1 MGFISSKLPN
11 VGTTI
16 FTVMSALA
24 NEYQAINLSQGF
36 PDFEIDS
43 ELIELVYQAMKD
55 GYNQYAPMPGY
66 MPLREEIA
74 KKLYYT
80 YRIEV
85 NPDTEITITSGATE
99 AIFDAIQAIVKPND
113 EVIIFDPAYDC
124 YLPAIELA
132 GGRAVSIPLNPPT
145 FSPDWNKVKEAV
157 SSKTVAIM
165 INTPHNP
172 TGTTLKAH
180 DIQNLIEIVQENN
193 LYIISDEVYEHL
205 IFDNQVHHSVLRYPE
220 LRGRSF
226 AIYSF
231 GKTFH
236 ATGWKIGYCVA
247 PPMLTQEFR
256 KVHQFVTFASP
267 APLQVAYAAYLK
279 NPEHYLKISDFY
291 QQKRDTFR
299 SLLQQNTRFEVLPCE
314 GSYFQLVSY
323 QNITEEADT
332 EFAVRMTKEIG
343 VAAIPVSVFY
353 QNKQQDKVLRFCFA
367 KKQETLQKAVERLSK
382 L

>member
-367 KKQETLQKAVERLSK
+367 KKEETLQKAVERLSK